1 MLRLVEL
8 RGLNVDLVLWLDF
21 LDDGDWR
28 LLGMLRRVDFEV
40 VSVFVF
46 DLLGDVGL
54 AIELD
59 GIVEVII
66 ILELLNHLLRSL
78 QELCSFEGLR
88 VLWLLWLL
96 IWVLA
101 GVEGLVEDEEIGLLL
116 FNLPICSLEDWLIN
130 FDLEVFHNFWND
142 DLLLEVN
149 HDPHLLSELDAVSVR
164 KSEEALVEACLGW
177 GIELNKDL
185 DLLTRFDALANAP
198 WESSH
203 VLIAVCLHEHG
214 IEWPG
219 CLAGVLELPA
229 QNEVRIGE
237 VGDTIG
243 LWLLD
248 ALRLEGPYHLGSLLY
263 WDRNLDQRFLRSWL
277 AWLL

>member
-88 VLWLLWLL
+88 VLWLLWL
-96 IWVLA
+96 
-101 GVEGLVEDEEIGLLL
+101 
-116 FNLPICSLEDWLIN
+116 
-130 FDLEVFHNFWND
+130 
-142 DLLLEVN
+142 
-149 HDPHLLSELDAVSVR
+149 
-164 KSEEALVEACLGW
+164 
-177 GIELNKDL
+177 
-185 DLLTRFDALANAP
+185 
-198 WESSH
+198 
-203 VLIAVCLHEHG
+203 
-214 IEWPG
+214 
-219 CLAGVLELPA
+219 
-229 QNEVRIGE
+229 
-237 VGDTIG
+237 
-243 LWLLD
+243 
-248 ALRLEGPYHLGSLLY
+248 
-263 WDRNLDQRFLRSWL
+263 
-277 AWLL
+277 